1 MIVAIIPVRL
11 ESSRLPQKALKEI
24 EGLPMIIHTMK
35 RTQLASSIDEVF
47 VATDNKILSDL
58 IKEHGGKVIMTNKNH
73 KTGSDRIAEAA
84 EKINAEIIV
93 NVQGDEPLV
102 MPEHIDAGVNS
113 IVKSDTPVSI
123 LLTKFSKRESP
134 SDIKAVINKKN
145 EILYFSRADIPST
158 SRHNHADFL
167 KAYHVVSFKKEFLI
181 KFSRMPRFQ
190 LEIAEFNE
198 YLRIIENGHKI
209 QGVIVNSNAVSV
221 DTIDDL
227 KYVKQLM
234 IEDKLKYKYL

>member
-1 MIVAIIPVRL
+1 MIAAIIPVRL
-11 ESSRLPQKALKEI
+11 ESSRLPKKAIQEI

-35 RTQLASSIDEVF
+35 RTQLASSLDDVF
-47 VATDNKILSDL
+47 VATDNKLISDL
-58 IKEHGGKVIMTNKNH
+58 VKKHGGKVLMTH
-73 KTGSDRIAEAA
+73 KDHETGSDRIAEAA

-102 MPEHIDAGVNS
+102 LPEHIDAGVNS
-113 IVKSDTPVSI
+113 IMNSEIPVSI
-123 LLTKFSKRESP
+123 LLTKFSKKDAP
-134 SDIKAVINKKN
+134 SNIKAVINKKK
-145 EILYFSRADIPST
+145 EILYLSRADIPST

-181 KFSRMPRFQ
+181 KFSRLPRSQ
-190 LEIAEFNE
+190 LETLEFNE
-198 YLRIIENGHKI
+198 YLRILENGHKI

-227 KYVKQLM
+227 KFVEQLM

>member
-1 MIVAIIPVRL
+1 
-11 ESSRLPQKALKEI
+11 LPQKALKEI
-24 EGLPMIIHTMK
+24 EGLPMIIHTLK

-58 IKEHGGKVIMTNKNH
+58 VQKHGGNVIMTNKNH

-113 IVKSDTPVSI
+113 IMNSEIPVSI
-123 LLTKFSKRESP
+123 LLTKFSKKESP
-134 SDIKAVINKKN
+134 SDIKAVINIKN

-181 KFSRMPRFQ
+181 KFSRLPRSQ
-190 LEIAEFNE
+190 LETLEFNE
-198 YLRIIENGHKI
+198 YLRILENGHKI

-227 KYVKQLM
+227 KFVEQLM